1 MAIMGQRRLSMHSPA
16 CMRADGS
23 WASRASRAPSGA
35 RAGWLGCRDGVPR
48 GDDGCE
54 PAEGAAG
61 SQPQPTVIK
70 VVPGAA
76 RFLLA
81 PCHTAVLGSGLA
93 GLLNS

>member
-1 MAIMGQRRLSMHSPA
+1 MRGDGSLAG
-16 CMRADGS
+16 RAD
-23 WASRASRAPSGA
+23 RAAGGA

-61 SQPQPTVIK
+61 SQPQPTVMK

-81 PCHTAVLGSGLA
+81 PCRAAVLGSGLA
-93 GLLNS
+93 RLLIS